1 MSLCVLPPVAVTSMH
16 RTLRTCSSLRGLR
29 SLDAVIEML
38 AVGKS
43 AATGMT
49 LWQLRVPSCQ
59 TRRNIGEA
67 GEKLEHVL
75 QKIRRELRIC

>member
-1 MSLCVLPPVAVTSMH
+1 MVLCVLPPVKVTSTH
-16 RTLRTCSSLRGLR
+16 RTLRTCSPLRGLR
-29 SLDAVIEML
+29 GLDAAIEML
-38 AVGKS
+38 AVAKS

-67 GEKLEHVL
+67 GKKLEHFL